1 MKQKNDKFSWA
12 ARGRSFRYA
21 AKGIVRLFCEEHN
34 ARIHAVAAIVAV
46 AFGCWLGLSAGEWC
60 AVVLCIGAVVAA
72 EALNSA
78 VEALADRITTDHDP
92 LIGKAKDF
100 AAAAVLLTAI
110 AAATVGAIVFIPKIL
125 NLI

>member
-1 MKQKNDKFSWA
+1 
-12 ARGRSFRYA
+12 
-21 AKGIVRLFCEEHN
+21 
-34 ARIHAVAAIVAV
+34 
-46 AFGCWLGLSAGEWC
+46 
-60 AVVLCIGAVVAA
+60 
-72 EALNSA
+72 
-78 VEALADRITTDHDP
+78 DP